1 VKKFYAINWY
11 EGEVW
16 VERGYYADE
25 NEAEADLVRNNPQ
38 VILTQEEMR
47 NVIKSVIGDFLE
59 EHSDASV

>member
-1 VKKFYAINWY
+1 VKKFYAINLY

-16 VERGYYADE
+16 VERGYYTDE

-47 NVIKSVIGDFLE
+47 NIIKSVIGDFLE
-59 EHSDASV
+59 ERP

>member
-1 VKKFYAINWY
+1 MKKFYAINLY

-16 VERGYYADE
+16 VERGYYTDE

-47 NVIKSVIGDFLE
+47 NIIKSVIGDFLE
-59 EHSDASV
+59 ERP